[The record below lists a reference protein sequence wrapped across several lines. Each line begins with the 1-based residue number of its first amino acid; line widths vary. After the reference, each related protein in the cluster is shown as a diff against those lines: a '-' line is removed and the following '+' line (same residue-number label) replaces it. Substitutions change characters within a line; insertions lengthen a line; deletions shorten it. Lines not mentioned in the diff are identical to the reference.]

1 MASGTGSG
9 VTLEGLRRLMEQFV
23 AERDWGRFHT
33 PRNVALA
40 LVGEVGEVA
49 ELFQWRGEM
58 EPGAPGL
65 SEADR
70 TRLGEELSDVLVY
83 LVRLAD
89 LCSVDLGAAAIRK
102 VRINHLKYPADVVR
116 GKAGKYTELAGA
128 ELFKRKQPLSIDE
141 IDELEARRGQAGWWT
156 RAVQSAAEEA
166 PAHAADAVSRAASG
180 SASEPSRKATPGPA
194 PADAGAPVAAA
205 EPQGVFQ
212 EGVLVGV
219 LLTLLVVYGLGPA
232 ISAVSGLLPPSL

>member
-1 MASGTGSG
+1 MAAGTGSG
-9 VTLEGLRRLMEQFV
+9 VTLEGLRRLMAQFV
-23 AERDWGRFHT
+23 TERDWGRFHT

-49 ELFQWRGEM
+49 EIFQWRGEM
-58 EPGAPGL
+58 KPGAPGM
-65 SEADR
+65 SDADR
-70 TRLGEELSDVLVY
+70 THLGEELSDVLVY

-116 GKAGKYTELAGA
+116 GKAGKYTELEGA
-128 ELFKRKQPLSIDE
+128 ELFKRKQPLSKGE
-141 IDELEARRGQAGWWT
+141 IDDLEARRGQAGWWA

-166 PAHAADAVSRAASG
+166 PADAADAVSRSSSSAKVPDPGAA
-180 SASEPSRKATPGPA
+180 ALPPA
-194 PADAGAPVAAA
+194 VPTA
-205 EPQGVFQ
+205 EPQGAAFH

-219 LLTLLVVYGLGPA
+219 LLTLLVVYGMGPA
-232 ISAVSGLLPPSL
+232 VAAVSGLLAAAV